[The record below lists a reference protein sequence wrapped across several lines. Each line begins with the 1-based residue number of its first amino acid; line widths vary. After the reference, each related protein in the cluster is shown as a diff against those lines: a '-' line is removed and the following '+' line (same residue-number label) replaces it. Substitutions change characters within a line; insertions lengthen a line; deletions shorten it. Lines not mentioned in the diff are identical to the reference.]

1 MTPIRNQILFKPF
14 PPEEKSLGG
23 IFVPESARQVNNK
36 GTIVSVGNGTKARP
50 MIFKPGTNAIRV
62 RDWGEDVLID
72 GDLHFI
78 MDMDSILAI
87 LN

>member
-1 MTPIRNQILFKPF
+1 MKPIRNQILFKPF

-36 GTIVSVGNGTKARP
+36 GTIVSVGHGTKNRP
-50 MIFKPGTNAIRV
+50 MTLRPGMNAIRV
-62 RDWGEDVLID
+62 KDWGEDVLV
-72 GDLHFI
+72 GGEVHYL